1 MFLYYIE
8 SFFVDRKRPE
18 CHKNHPQPSSFSYAY
33 FVLGFRKMKIGN
45 SGAVCGL
52 PQIVVTI
59 LLLQKISSLIESNLI
74 EWRMKVAAT
83 GVTYLGTRT

>member
-1 MFLYYIE
+1 
-8 SFFVDRKRPE
+8 
-18 CHKNHPQPSSFSYAY
+18 
-33 FVLGFRKMKIGN
+33 MKIGN